1 MSEIGFY
8 HLTRS
13 SLEDALPRLLGKVV
27 QSRMR
32 VVLRAASRERVDAL
46 DRHLWVY
53 EADSWLPHGTRAD
66 GNPAMQPIWLTEQVE
81 NPNEATLL
89 VLVDRACDD
98 DLASFARVLDLFDGG
113 DPEAVEA
120 ARERWRARRAAG
132 HKLVYWRQDER
143 GGWEKAREE
152 G

>member
-1 MSEIGFY
+1 
-8 HLTRS
+8 
-13 SLEDALPRLLGKVV
+13 
-27 QSRMR
+27 MR

-66 GNPAMQPIWLTEQVE
+66 GRPSMQPIWLTEQVE

-89 VLVDRACDD
+89 VLVDRAPDD

-120 ARERWRARRAAG
+120 ARDRWRARRAAG

>member
-1 MSEIGFY
+1 MGFY

>member
-1 MSEIGFY
+1 MSEVGFY

-13 SLEDALPRLLGKVV
+13 SLEEALPRLLAKALAAP
-27 QSRMR
+27 MR
-32 VVLRAASRERVDAL
+32 VLLRASSRERVEAL
-46 DRHLWVY
+46 DRHLWVF

-66 GNPAMQPIWLTEQVE
+66 GNPDMQPVWLTDQVE

-89 VLVDRACDD
+89 VLVDQAADD
-98 DLASFARVLDLFDGG
+98 DMAAFPRVLDLFDGA
-113 DPEAVEA
+113 DEAAVEA
-120 ARERWRARRAAG
+120 ARERWRQRRAAG
-132 HKLVYWRQDER
+132 HRLVYWKQTER

>member
-1 MSEIGFY
+1 
-8 HLTRS
+8 
-13 SLEDALPRLLGKVV
+13 
-27 QSRMR
+27 MR